1 MKLTTTIIGEEEVVK
16 QLRFDIPAACKR
28 GMRNALNATGLIVM
42 SRAKWLLQKGPKTGR
57 IYKRGSIVH
66 QASAEGEA
74 PATDTG
80 ELASS
85 INYDTNEG
93 EISVDISADAEYA
106 AALEFGSPKRNL
118 GKRPFL
124 TRALR
129 EMVDKIVKIFSKA
142 IVQEL
147 P

>member
-1 MKLTTTIIGEEEVVK
+1 MKVTTTILGEEEVVT
-16 QLRFDIPAACKR
+16 QLRVDIPKGTRR
-28 GMRNALNATGLIVM
+28 GMQNALNATGLLVM

-85 INYDTNEG
+85 INYDVDEANV
-93 EISVDISADAEYA
+93 SVDISADAEYA
-106 AALEFGSPKRNL
+106 AALEFGSPRRNL
-118 GKRPFL
+118 GKRPFM

-129 EMVDKIVKIFSKA
+129 EMVDKIMKLFKSSILK
-142 IVQEL
+142 EL